1 MKKHIFLLSII
12 ISINTISI
20 IKMTAQ
26 KITNDVDSVSYSL
39 GVNIGENIK
48 AQFPDIDLKNFE
60 LAIKDVLDN
69 KKEPKISGADAQKI
83 IQDFFKKQQ
92 EKASESIID
101 EGEKFLEDN
110 KKRKG
115 VITLESGLQYEILKS
130 GEGAK
135 PSLED
140 QVTTHYHGTLI
151 DGTVFD
157 SSVERGQPA
166 TFPVGGVIK
175 GWTEALQLMAV
186 GSKWKLFVPYSLA
199 YGERGAGPQIGPY
212 TTLIFEVELIK
223 IN

>member
-1 MKKHIFLLSII
+1 MAVELNSEEQKFSYGLGQSIGQNFLKDGIEKAFEMDAFVGGIADALAGTSALSGEE
-12 ISINTISI
+12 INTVI
-20 IKMTAQ
+20 Q
-26 KITNDVDSVSYSL
+26 KK
-39 GVNIGENIK
+39 IGE
-48 AQFPDIDLKNFE
+48 LKEGAFAKVKE
-60 LAIKDVLDN
+60 AGAAFLAEN
-69 KKEPKISGADAQKI
+69 TKKEG
-83 IQDFFKKQQ
+83 
-92 EKASESIID
+92 
-101 EGEKFLEDN
+101 
-110 KKRKG
+110 
-115 VITLESGLQYEILKS
+115 ITTTASGLQYEILKS

-135 PSLED
+135 PTLED

-175 GWTEALQLMAV
+175 GWTEALQLMSL
-186 GSKWKLFVPYSLA
+186 GSKWKLFVPYNLA

>member
-1 MKKHIFLLSII
+1 MKKYIYLLLIITTNTI
-12 ISINTISI
+12 IS
-20 IKMTAQ
+20 AQ
-26 KITNDVDSVSYSL
+26 KITNEIDSVSYSL

-48 AQFPDIDLKNFE
+48 SQFPDIDLKNFE
-60 LAIKDVLDN
+60 LAIKDVLDD
-69 KKEPKISGADAQKI
+69 KKEPKITAADAQKV

-92 EKASESIID
+92 AKASESIIE

-110 KKRKG
+110 KKRNN

-130 GEGAK
+130 GEGPK

-175 GWTEALQLMAV
+175 GWTEALQLMSV
-186 GSKWKLFVPYSLA
+186 GSKWKLFVPYNLA

>member
-1 MKKHIFLLSII
+1 
-12 ISINTISI
+12 
-20 IKMTAQ
+20 MTAQ

-92 EKASESIID
+92 EKASESIIE

-110 KKRKG
+110 KKRNG

>member
-1 MKKHIFLLSII
+1 
-12 ISINTISI
+12 
-20 IKMTAQ
+20 MTAQ

-92 EKASESIID
+92 EKASESIIE

>member
-1 MKKHIFLLSII
+1 MS
-12 ISINTISI
+12 
-20 IKMTAQ
+20 AQ
-26 KITNDVDSVSYSL
+26 KITNEIDSVSYSL

-48 AQFPDIDLKNFE
+48 SQFPDIDLKNFE
-60 LAIKDVLDN
+60 LAIKDVLDD
-69 KKEPKISGADAQKI
+69 KKEPKITAANAQKV

-92 EKASESIID
+92 AKASESIIE

-110 KKRKG
+110 KKRNN

-130 GEGAK
+130 GEGPK

-175 GWTEALQLMAV
+175 GWTEALQLMSV
-186 GSKWKLFVPYSLA
+186 GSKWKLFVPYNLA